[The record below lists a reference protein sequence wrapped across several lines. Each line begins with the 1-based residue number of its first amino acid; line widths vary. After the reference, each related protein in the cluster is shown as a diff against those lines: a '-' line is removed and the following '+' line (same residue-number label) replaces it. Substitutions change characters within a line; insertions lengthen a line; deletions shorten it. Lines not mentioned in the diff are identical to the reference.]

1 MKKLW
6 LLSLSIVAA
15 CSSSQPPPGEAPTDA
30 DVDAAIDAA
39 GGGKTPSPV
48 ETARF
53 EKARAELEALMAK
66 KKVPGAAF
74 AVVLRGTLMFSV
86 GLGVKMEGTTD
97 PVTPDSLFRVA
108 SMTKPI
114 VTAGILQQ
122 VEAGAMGLDTTLR
135 KYLPAF
141 NRSTGDAAKVK
152 VRHLLSHTSGIPDE
166 EPYKCK
172 TDTSYL
178 ATWLAARNVDP
189 LWAPPGRLYNYSNG
203 GFGFAAYALQE
214 VVKQPFTTYLKER
227 VLAPAH
233 MDTATFE
240 PAEASPDQTFGHD
253 RYGKRIVDFTNE
265 DCAVMRAYM
274 GIIASAKDYAHFAE
288 TFMANDGALVAP
300 ASLDSMQAPTTPT
313 GYGDDAMGLGMFNA
327 PWRDTR
333 VAFHDGRATGWE
345 SSLVMVPTE
354 RLAVVVLFNV
364 DDQSPAE
371 FAFRAIDIMRG
382 REGGTP
388 DYATAVSTW
397 AKYAGVYQDPFN
409 WLSTMTVSWS
419 PKGLTLSIPDHS
431 LERAL
436 LQVGGDSFAFD
447 YEGRYQHGTFFMDA
461 SGVGEYYATRFGVA
475 KRTPTS
481 PPPPTPGPPPTPE
494 PKTPAY
500 WNHAHAHHAWRR
512 P

>member
-1 MKKLW
+1 MKKF
-6 LLSLSIVAA
+6 LLSVWIAVG
-15 CSSSQPPPGEAPTDA
+15 CSSSQAPPAEPAADA
-30 DVDAAIDAA
+30 DVEAAADAGDA
-39 GGGKTPSPV
+39 GKTPSPT

-74 AVVLRGTLMFSV
+74 AVVMRGTLMFSV
-86 GLGVKMEGTTD
+86 GLGVKKEGGAD

-114 VTAGILQQ
+114 VTAGVLQQ
-122 VEAGAMGLDTTLR
+122 VEAGAMGLDTPLR

-141 NRSTGDAAKVK
+141 DRSTGDAAKVK

-166 EPYKCK
+166 QPYKCK

-178 ATWLAARNVDP
+178 ATWLAARNADP

-227 VLAPAH
+227 VLAPAR
-233 MDTATFE
+233 METATFE
-240 PAEASPDQTFGHD
+240 PAEAGADQTFGHD
-253 RYGKRIVDFTNE
+253 RDGKRIVDFTHE
-265 DCAVMRAYM
+265 DCAAMRAYM

-288 TFMANDGALVAP
+288 TFMANDGTLVTP

-313 GYGDDAMGLGMFNA
+313 GYGDDTVGLGLFSA
-327 PWRDTR
+327 PWRDTH

-345 SSLVMVPTE
+345 SSLVMVPAE

-371 FAFRAIDIMRG
+371 FAFRAIDILRG
-382 REGGTP
+382 REGGAV
-388 DYATAVSTW
+388 DYSTAVSSW
-397 AKYAGVYQDPFN
+397 AKYAGVYQDPFG
-409 WLSTMTVSWS
+409 WLSTMTVGWTA
-419 PKGLTLSIPDHS
+419 KGLTISIPDHS
-431 LERAL
+431 LNL
-436 LQVGGDSFAFD
+436 PLVQFGGDSFGFD
-447 YEGRYQHGTFFMDA
+447 YEGRWQSGTFFVDA

-481 PPPPTPGPPPTPE
+481 PPPPTPGPPSAPE
-494 PKTPAY
+494 MKTPAY
-500 WNHAHAHHAWRR
+500 WDHAHAHLAWRR